1 MGRDRSARGPFL
13 WGDTWRW
20 ARVKGGTAAFRSRS
34 RSRPGEPPPPGEPPA
49 PCAAPDDA
57 ALVAAARAHP
67 PAFAALYER
76 YVGRVYGYCYLRLGS
91 REAAEDATGEV
102 FAKAYAALPRYHDLS
117 FAAWIFRI
125 ANNAVIDAYR
135 ARRPS
140 APLEA
145 AGDPPDPARS
155 PEELAIAGDERAA
168 VRAALAR
175 LPDDQRA
182 AVELGYAGWSGR
194 EIALALGRSPEA
206 VKQLRFRGLNRL
218 RSFLIQPDAPPGPR
232 DEGAAR

>member
-1 MGRDRSARGPFL
+1 MGRYHSASGPFL
-13 WGDTWRW
+13 WGDTRW
-20 ARVKGGTAAFRSRS
+20 WAGVKGGAAVFRSRS
-34 RSRPGEPPPPGEPPA
+34 RSRPGEAPLGEEPTSCP
-49 PCAAPDDA
+49 APDDA

-76 YVGRVYGYCYLRLGS
+76 YVGRVYQYCYLRLGS

-102 FAKAYAALPRYHDLS
+102 FAKAYAALPRYHDLA

-125 ANNAVIDAYR
+125 ANNVVIDAYR

-145 AGDPPDPARS
+145 TGDPPDPARS
-155 PEELAIAGDERAA
+155 PEELAIAGSERAA
-168 VRAALAR
+168 VQAALAR

-218 RSFLIQPDAPPGPR
+218 RSFLTEPGPQH
-232 DEGAAR
+232 EGAAR